1 MTRLSCVSA
10 VLFALLTLSAQLGF
24 SAEPKENLTELVS
37 QTFTAP
43 IDLESVGEL
52 VNTLSLA
59 QDVDAAE
66 KALELALTLDELPSA
81 RAETIAACYYNL
93 RLLAA
98 VQEGIDSALDAYA
111 ERVLDDMR
119 RSDVC
124 ANVSFQACRNLS
136 FYDSER
142 AKNLYLEL
150 VAEFAASDRK
160 ERRDAV
166 KRLREP
172 NFAVSAPS
180 DLTFDLSAFPTDD
193 VSVRDAAR
201 LLAKLNARQNAYVQA
216 RSIGRIS
223 KSFDADVS
231 TTYARDYLE
240 TRAFYEKIVFN
251 SELSPVSS
259 LFDVNKH
266 ERAAWESV
274 DYDPNNPDDIIRSI
288 KNWQSKTLRAP
299 LDFVLNRR
307 YLDYFRAVELQAAL
321 EGTDEAY
328 EKLVDQYVATIE
340 SSPAITTE
348 IVVGFAFNLKKVD
361 ERWYDQLIKA
371 LRASENSE
379 VNDVADRIEGFW
391 RPRIPSGYPA
401 ALEGVCED
409 GEEITIEDYRGKT
422 VLLCFSSGAPIKLYE
437 KYHASGFEI
446 VLYQDDYSRQGV
458 PARKAPGRFK
468 CVSRPRTRENPKL
481 GGRAFTDLAYYYGV
495 GPYPMVRVVLIGPDG
510 QVVASGVNSSEVEDA
525 LKKIYP
531 DVK

>member
-1 MTRLSCVSA
+1 MTRLSYIST
-10 VLFALLTLSAQLGF
+10 LFVALATLSAQLGVCADPNEKL
-24 SAEPKENLTELVS
+24 SELVS
-37 QTFTAP
+37 QTFAAP
-43 IDLESVGEL
+43 IDLDSVDEL
-52 VNTLSLA
+52 VNRLSLA

-66 KALELALTLDELPSA
+66 KALELALSLDELPSA
-81 RAETIAACYYNL
+81 RAEKVAACYYNL

-98 VQEGIDSALDAYA
+98 VQEGSDSALDAYA

-124 ANVSFQACRNLS
+124 ANVSLQACRNLS

-307 YLDYFRAVELQAAL
+307 YLDYFRAVELQAAR

-340 SSPAITTE
+340 SSPEFTTE
-348 IVVGFAFNLKKVD
+348 IVVEFAYNLKRVD

-391 RPRIPSGYPA
+391 RPWIPNGYPA

-409 GEEITIEDYRGKT
+409 GEEITFDDYRGKT
-422 VLLCFSSGAPIKLYE
+422 VLLCLASRAPTKLYD
-437 KYHASGFEI
+437 KYHASGLEI
-446 VLYQDDYSRQGV
+446 VLYEDDYSGQGL
-458 PARKAPGRFK
+458 PARKEPGQFK
-468 CVSRPRTRENPKL
+468 CVSRPRTKENPKL

-495 GPYPMVRVVLIGPDG
+495 GPHPRPRVVLIGPDG
-510 QVVASGVNSSEVEDA
+510 QVVASGVQASEVEDA
-525 LKKIYP
+525 LKEIYP

>member
-1 MTRLSCVSA
+1 MTRLSCVSV

-43 IDLESVGEL
+43 INFESVDEL

-93 RLLAA
+93 RLLDA

-142 AKNLYLEL
+142 AKKLYLEL
-150 VAEFAASDRK
+150 VAELAASDRK
-160 ERRDAV
+160 ERRDAI

-172 NFAVSAPS
+172 IFTVSAPS
-180 DLTFDLSAFPTDD
+180 DITFDVSTFPTRD

-201 LLAKLNARQNAYVQA
+201 LLAELNASQRAYLQA
-216 RSIGRIS
+216 RSLGR
-223 KSFDADVS
+223 VS
-231 TTYARDYLE
+231 NSLDLGGSTAYTKGYPE
-240 TRAFYEKIVFN
+240 TREFYNEILLN
-251 SELSPVSS
+251 SELSPYSS
-259 LFDVNKH
+259 LVDVRKREMQPTIN
-266 ERAAWESV
+266 
-274 DYDPNNPDDIIRSI
+274 YDPNIPEDILRSI
-288 KNWQSKTLRAP
+288 ERLRNGAKRTLP
-299 LDFVLNRR
+299 DHVYYDSYRR
-307 YLDYFRAVELQAAL
+307 YFDVVELQAAR

-328 EKLVDQYVATIE
+328 ERLIDQYVAAIE
-340 SSPAITTE
+340 SSPEFTTE
-348 IVVGFAFNLKKVD
+348 IVVEFAYNLKRVD
-361 ERWYDQLIKA
+361 ERWYDRLIKT

-422 VLLCFSSGAPIKLYE
+422 VLLCFSSGVPIKLYE